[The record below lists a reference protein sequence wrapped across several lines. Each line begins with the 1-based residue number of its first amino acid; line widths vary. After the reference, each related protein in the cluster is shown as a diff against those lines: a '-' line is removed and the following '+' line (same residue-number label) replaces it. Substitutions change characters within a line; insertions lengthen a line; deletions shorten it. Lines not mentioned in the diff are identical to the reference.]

1 METTILSERR
11 SSRITL
17 MQLIQG
23 IEGVVVILFCYLTFF
38 LKPYRD
44 RWGLGKEKAK
54 RALPGDRLVRSPKS
68 QFTHAIEIDA
78 PSDCVWPWIA
88 QMGQGRGGFYS
99 YEALENLMG
108 LQIHNAQ
115 SILPEFQ
122 EPKIGDLIPFGP
134 KDAYPLVI
142 CDIGSAMAIENW
154 YDLDAK
160 SVFDPD
166 MSSARNYLHLTW
178 LWYVEPLDGKRS
190 RFISRNRISYSTSF
204 KNTLMF
210 GSFSEPIVFAMDR
223 KMCMG
228 IKKRA
233 EILFRNRD

>member
-1 METTILSERR
+1 MTM
-11 SSRITL
+11 
-17 MQLIQG
+17 MQLMQG
-23 IEGVVVILFCYLTFF
+23 IEGIAVMLLCYLTFF

-44 RWGLGKEKAK
+44 RWGLGKEEAK
-54 RALPGDRLVRSPKS
+54 RPLPGDGFVSSPKS
-68 QFTHAIEIDA
+68 QFTHAVEIDA

-108 LQIHNAQ
+108 LQIYNAQ
-115 SILPEFQ
+115 SILTEFQ

-142 CDIGSAMAIENW
+142 CDHGSAMAIENW

-160 SVFDPD
+160 RVFDPAG
-166 MSSARNYLHLTW
+166 SSPGNYLHLTW
-178 LWYVEPLDGKRS
+178 LWCVEPLDGKRS
-190 RFISRNRISYSTSF
+190 RFISRNRVSYSASF
-204 KNTLMF
+204 KNEMMF

-223 KMCMG
+223 KMCLG

-233 EILFRNRD
+233 ERLFKSLDQ